1 MVADLA
7 GVKTTERAIQ
17 TMGGWGYVKEHPVEK
32 WYRDAKLYTIFEG
45 TSEIQRIVISNA
57 LGAAEGKP
65 PLHIDLEP
73 SGESLNRIFGRGTL
87 IGTQVAN
94 AALNAKNRVPSP
106 IMRLAMN
113 VSPQVKEVAMGV
125 RMMDL
130 LSGNLDALR
139 YEPTA
144 KRIRVSLGG
153 EPVADTRNARLVWE
167 PRRVV
172 PTYAV
177 PLAALSGQLVP
188 AGAESGADEDVGVR
202 LPAISSRPILDPT
215 VPFDAHSCAGTAFDV
230 LAGDETGAAAAFR
243 PDDPDLAD
251 YVILEF
257 NAFEWREEDEPIV
270 SHPHDPFG
278 RIDVLRSSRHI
289 RVEADGRL
297 LAESSRPMLLF
308 ETLLPVRYY
317 LPRED
322 VVVRLDHSDTVT
334 YCAYKGRATYY
345 SVPDGPRDVAWT
357 YHEPLHDAE
366 QVRDHICF
374 FDERLDVIVD
384 GERRDRP
391 VTPWSDE

>member
-1 MVADLA
+1 
-7 GVKTTERAIQ
+7 
-17 TMGGWGYVKEHPVEK
+17 
-32 WYRDAKLYTIFEG
+32 
-45 TSEIQRIVISNA
+45 
-57 LGAAEGKP
+57 
-65 PLHIDLEP
+65 
-73 SGESLNRIFGRGTL
+73 
-87 IGTQVAN
+87 
-94 AALNAKNRVPSP
+94 
-106 IMRLAMN
+106 
-113 VSPQVKEVAMGV
+113 
-125 RMMDL
+125 MMDL
-130 LSGNLDALR
+130 LSGNLSALR

-144 KRIRVSLGG
+144 KRIRVFLGG
-153 EPVADTRNARLVWE
+153 EPVADTRQARLVWE

-177 PLAALSGQLVP
+177 PLTALSAQLVP

-202 LPAISSRPILDPT
+202 LPAISSRPILDPS

-230 LAGDETGAAAAFR
+230 IAGDDYGDAAAFR

-270 SHPHDPFG
+270 SHPHDPFS

-289 RVEADGRL
+289 RVESNGVL

-308 ETLLPVRYY
+308 ETLLPVRFY

-322 VVVRLDHSDTVT
+322 VVCRLEPSDTAS
-334 YCAYKGRATYY
+334 YCAYKGRASYF
-345 SVPDGPRDVAWT
+345 SVPDGAKDVAWT

-366 QVRDHICF
+366 PVRDRICF
-374 FDERLDVIVD
+374 FDERVDVILD

-391 VTPWSDE
+391 VTPWSD